1 LAFIQL
7 SIYRIYKYI
16 VSDIFLSPNPAVG
29 SSVLHVVN
37 LMFRTKDFGLPW
49 LKEGRKREGERERE
63 REGERRKGGKQR
75 KTDRQIDLQIE

>member
-16 VSDIFLSPNPAVG
+16 VSDIILSPNPAVK

-37 LMFRTKDFGLPW
+37 LMFRTKDFGSKKAERERENARERGERR
-49 LKEGRKREGERERE
+49 KEGRKAE
-63 REGERRKGGKQR
+63 K
-75 KTDRQIDLQIE
+75 DR